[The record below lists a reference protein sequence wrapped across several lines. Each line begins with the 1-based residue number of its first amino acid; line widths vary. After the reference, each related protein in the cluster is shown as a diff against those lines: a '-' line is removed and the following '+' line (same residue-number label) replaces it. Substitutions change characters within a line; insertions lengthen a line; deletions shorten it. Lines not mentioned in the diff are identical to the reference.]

1 MKLIYKTALLLV
13 TLIMLTLS
21 PVFAGDNGANEGQEF
36 QIRDADFSISGTS
49 NVRDWEIKSET
60 LTGVIR
66 TGNAFLQTGEDGH
79 APENWFEEVSLTIPA
94 NSLDSGINTMNNTMH
109 ETLDS
114 DENPEITYYL
124 ESVESVRNGDSEQE
138 YVLRIHG
145 RAQAAGSYH
154 QMTHEVIVVRE
165 NPQVFQVTGE
175 FEVRFSDFEMEPPS
189 FMRGALKTGDEIEVR
204 FRFTMGPK

>member
-124 ESVESVRNGDSEQE
+124 ESVESVRNGDGEQE